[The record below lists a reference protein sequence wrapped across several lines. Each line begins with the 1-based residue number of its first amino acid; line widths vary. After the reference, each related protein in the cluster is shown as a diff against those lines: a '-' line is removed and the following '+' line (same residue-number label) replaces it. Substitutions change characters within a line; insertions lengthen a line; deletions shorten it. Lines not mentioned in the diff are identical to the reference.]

1 MIAVRCVGCSEDVN
15 GERFF
20 LMVMLVLIVYY
31 CCIAASV
38 DDMVGIESGND
49 VNCGGVSGC
58 VARVDLGWYVNFSF
72 V

>member
-1 MIAVRCVGCSEDVN
+1 
-15 GERFF
+15 
-20 LMVMLVLIVYY
+20 MVMLVLIVYY